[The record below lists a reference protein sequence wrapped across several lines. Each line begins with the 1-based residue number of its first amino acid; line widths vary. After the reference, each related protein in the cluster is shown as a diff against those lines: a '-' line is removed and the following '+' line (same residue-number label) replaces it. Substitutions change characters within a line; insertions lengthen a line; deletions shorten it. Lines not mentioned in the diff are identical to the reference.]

1 MNKKIST
8 LLAGVALMGAVSVN
22 AQGPTAV
29 VKGDFYHLQTQE
41 IGGTP
46 GATMNLVLTKNYLGT
61 AADSVVAIYSGST
74 LAQTDSALWKLEY
87 ARDVITG
94 VYTYEITNKAVPSAR
109 FSFAASSSTTD
120 ASFMI
125 AGANNNNYG
134 VNPKSSLSG
143 SLKFAWKNPTDATGM
158 GGIMSSYIPSK
169 DSTLFL
175 AVKIANDLPSVGAN
189 QNKKYEVLQVMKKGI
204 LGSVSA
210 SGAGVARPI
219 ISLKAVRADIKK
231 LTVAELNDKLGS
243 NKGFQL
249 FFFHKNT
256 LTNENN
262 ALTNVIFEA
271 QDVAGTSAT
280 ATDVKL
286 KAKTLAP
293 KKNKALYAYLDT
305 ISYSATTNLP
315 NNGSRMTFKVDTL
328 PTTNGTSVLLAQ
340 DAYTFNFYVDPSATK
355 DSVAVFVKASYNPST
370 PASPRTYSDATGTFP
385 LQIDAL
391 GGTVSDKRILTTGT
405 ARTVAA
411 TSPYA
416 VSPAL
421 SADTRIAFTGGD
433 LVSAPLDANKVYS
446 VKNVN
451 EDVAD
456 KVISGKYMIADLAGS
471 KAYSNNVFDHVPATQ
486 FVYDGSKLI
495 NREFANVE
503 TGTLYVVDADKH
515 LYSDFVNGDTLEVV
529 AMADVDIED
538 ATIGYANITKDS
550 LTNYAFSFDYVSGI
564 LEGRSVDMKKDSSVV
579 ATVDADKLF
588 KLVQVADLAVI
599 AGSADIEEVAQLE
612 NKAYKIYSRDMKTI
626 LYVGNDGKL
635 YMTGVNGAI
644 AAALSGEEVFF
655 LKEIENKGE
664 YILMNEARNA
674 KFNVNSTNEALESV
688 ALSLAN
694 NAFAVQVEKAPEYVL
709 DAKGHYNIENL
720 RGDMLAAD
728 AEGFG
733 MFRKEGELKSAYK
746 KDDFALY
753 IDTAKIH
760 ATQPSYFI
768 LSGAKAGEGSEL
780 EGNFLRVMS
789 DSVTANV
796 EGYTAANGMT
806 RLAFVPAKR
815 EATSDSL
822 LVNYKNET
830 LVKADSVGYKGKQ
843 AGIKQFQFK
852 IQYTETDGQYIVEN
866 AAGYLATYNDVLC
879 LSPKAD
885 GIEQSQLIKLT
896 ATEAPTA
903 NGDVEVSEV
912 TVIAGE
918 GNVTVV
924 GAAGKKVV
932 ISNILGQ
939 PVANTVVTSDNS
951 TIAAP
956 QGVVVVAVE
965 GEEAVKAIVK

>member
-1 MNKKIST
+1 
-8 LLAGVALMGAVSVN
+8 
-22 AQGPTAV
+22 
-29 VKGDFYHLQTQE
+29 
-41 IGGTP
+41 
-46 GATMNLVLTKNYLGT
+46 
-61 AADSVVAIYSGST
+61 
-74 LAQTDSALWKLEY
+74 
-87 ARDVITG
+87 
-94 VYTYEITNKAVPSAR
+94 
-109 FSFAASSSTTD
+109 
-120 ASFMI
+120 
-125 AGANNNNYG
+125 
-134 VNPKSSLSG
+134 
-143 SLKFAWKNPTDATGM
+143 
-158 GGIMSSYIPSK
+158 
-169 DSTLFL
+169 
-175 AVKIANDLPSVGAN
+175 
-189 QNKKYEVLQVMKKGI
+189 
-204 LGSVSA
+204 
-210 SGAGVARPI
+210 
-219 ISLKAVRADIKK
+219 
-231 LTVAELNDKLGS
+231 
-243 NKGFQL
+243 
-249 FFFHKNT
+249 
-256 LTNENN
+256 
-262 ALTNVIFEA
+262 
-271 QDVAGTSAT
+271 
-280 ATDVKL
+280 
-286 KAKTLAP
+286 
-293 KKNKALYAYLDT
+293 
-305 ISYSATTNLP
+305 
-315 NNGSRMTFKVDTL
+315 
-328 PTTNGTSVLLAQ
+328 
-340 DAYTFNFYVDPSATK
+340 
-355 DSVAVFVKASYNPST
+355 
-370 PASPRTYSDATGTFP
+370 
-385 LQIDAL
+385 
-391 GGTVSDKRILTTGT
+391 
-405 ARTVAA
+405 
-411 TSPYA
+411 
-416 VSPAL
+416 
-421 SADTRIAFTGGD
+421 
-433 LVSAPLDANKVYS
+433 
-446 VKNVN
+446 
-451 EDVAD
+451 
-456 KVISGKYMIADLAGS
+456 
-471 KAYSNNVFDHVPATQ
+471 
-486 FVYDGSKLI
+486 
-495 NREFANVE
+495 
-503 TGTLYVVDADKH
+503 
-515 LYSDFVNGDTLEVV
+515 
-529 AMADVDIED
+529 
-538 ATIGYANITKDS
+538 
-550 LTNYAFSFDYVSGI
+550 
-564 LEGRSVDMKKDSSVV
+564 
-579 ATVDADKLF
+579 
-588 KLVQVADLAVI
+588 
-599 AGSADIEEVAQLE
+599 
-612 NKAYKIYSRDMKTI
+612 MKTI